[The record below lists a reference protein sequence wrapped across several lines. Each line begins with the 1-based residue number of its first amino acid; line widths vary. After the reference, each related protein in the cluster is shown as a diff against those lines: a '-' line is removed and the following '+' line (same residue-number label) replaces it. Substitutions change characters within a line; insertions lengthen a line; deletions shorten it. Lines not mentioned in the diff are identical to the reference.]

1 MSLKQKLLL
10 IRSIG
15 LAQFFVNCAF
25 WLFRKQRPAF
35 PIHFT
40 STIIKPKNISY
51 HSDFTTLK
59 SMAVSSSCYFQAN
72 NGIRLGPR
80 CLFAPG
86 VKLISS
92 NHDIGSVE
100 RKSMVTNEIIVGS
113 DVWIGANAIILPG
126 VCIADGVVIGAAS
139 VVTKSISMP
148 GSVVAGNPAR
158 IIRSS
163 GDNQEN

>member
-1 MSLKQKLLL
+1 
-10 IRSIG
+10 
-15 LAQFFVNCAF
+15 
-25 WLFRKQRPAF
+25 
-35 PIHFT
+35 
-40 STIIKPKNISY
+40 
-51 HSDFTTLK
+51 
-59 SMAVSSSCYFQAN
+59 MAVSSSCYFQAN

-92 NHDIGSVE
+92 NHDIGSAE
-100 RKSMVTNEIIVGS
+100 RKSMVTSEIIIGS

-126 VCIADGVVIGAAS
+126 VCIADGVVIGAGS

-158 IIRSS
+158 LIHPS
-163 GDNQEN
+163 GKNQEK

>member
-1 MSLKQKLLL
+1 MSLKQKFKL

-15 LAQFFVNCAF
+15 LGQFIFNCVF
-25 WLFRKQRPAF
+25 WLFRKQWPSF

-40 STIIKPKNISY
+40 SIIIKPKNISY
-51 HSDFTTLK
+51 HNDLITLK

-72 NGIRLGPR
+72 NGIHLGPR

-100 RKSMVTNEIIVGS
+100 RKSMVTNEIIIGS

-126 VCIADGVVIGAAS
+126 VSIADGVVIGAAS
-139 VVTKSISMP
+139 VVTKSISIP

-158 IIRSS
+158 LIHSS
-163 GDNQEN
+163 RNNQEK